1 MKLKTLIGD
10 YPVTRQFQTRTDR
23 FDFAQYQG
31 SVATQFKRVVRNLEF
46 EVAEM
51 AIMTFLVA
59 KAFDK
64 PYRLLPF
71 VVMARYQHPY
81 LVFDSQ
87 KNSSLR
93 PKDLEGRRV
102 GVRSYSVTT
111 GAWIR
116 GILAEDH
123 GVDPSKIQWI
133 TFEEAHV
140 AEFKDPPN
148 VQRAPAGKDI
158 NAMLLAGEVDA
169 AILGA
174 VPTDPRLKPVIPDPE
189 AAGKKWGE
197 KHGAIQLNHLVGVK
211 NTVSKAAADEIYGLL
226 LDSKKAAGSPPML
239 PHGLDANRR
248 NLEVAIECA
257 YKQKMIP
264 RRFAVDE
271 LFE

>member
-10 YPVTRQFQTRTDR
+10 YPVTKQFRARTDR
-23 FDFAQYQG
+23 FEFAEFQG
-31 SVATQFKRVVRNLEF
+31 SVATAFKRVVRNLEF
-46 EVAEM
+46 DVAEM

-81 LVFDSQ
+81 LVTG
-87 KNSSLR
+87 KSLS
-93 PKDLEGRRV
+93 PKDLEGKRV

-111 GAWIR
+111 GAWVR
-116 GILAEDH
+116 GILMEDH
-123 GVDPSKIQWI
+123 GVDVSRIQWI

-140 AEFKDPPN
+140 AEFRDPPN

-158 NAMLLAGEVDA
+158 NAMVLSGELDA

-189 AAGKKWGE
+189 AAGKRWGE
-197 KHGAIQLNHLVGVK
+197 KHRAIQLNHLVGVK
-211 NTVSKAAADEIYGLL
+211 NSVSKAAADEIYGLL
-226 LDSKKAAGSPPML
+226 LDSKQAAGDPPML
-239 PHGLDANRR
+239 PHGLEANRR
-248 NLEVAIECA
+248 NLEVAIDCA
-257 YKQKMIP
+257 YKQNMIP
-264 RRFAVDE
+264 RRFAVEE